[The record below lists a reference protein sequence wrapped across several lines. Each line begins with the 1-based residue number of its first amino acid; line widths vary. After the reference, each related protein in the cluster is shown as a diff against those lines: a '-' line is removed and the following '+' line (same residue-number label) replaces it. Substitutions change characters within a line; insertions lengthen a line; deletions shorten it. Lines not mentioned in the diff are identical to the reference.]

1 MTSAM
6 PRLSIIGAGILVFGA
21 ASFAFAQ
28 PLRAGRQG
36 SPMYDTKTEVTVSG
50 TVESVETIA
59 GPAAR
64 GRQGL
69 GGTHLVLRI
78 ETETETETFEVHL
91 GPSAFLNEKNI
102 NIVKGEAV
110 EILGSRITIDNK
122 PVLLAR
128 QMKKGDKTWALRD
141 ASGRPMWSR
150 PRR

>member
-6 PRLSIIGAGILVFGA
+6 QRLSIIGAGILVFGA

-78 ETETETETFEVHL
+78 ETETEMLEVHL

-102 NIVKGEAV
+102 NIVKGDAV

-128 QMKKGDKTWALRD
+128 QIKKGDKTWALRD